1 MYYTN
6 TYMQSNTEPEYTDV
20 APMDTTNKTYKF
32 SCEKCMYK
40 CDNKF
45 SYNKHLSTPK
55 HLKLQ
60 SEIEKTQEYTCT
72 NCNNS
77 YKHKPGLSRHK
88 RTCTVVPASSTASP
102 TINSSVTS
110 PTDELVN
117 VIADYVKNSE
127 KMQRESIELSKQLI
141 ELYKIMILSHNPD
154 ADVL

>member
-1 MYYTN
+1 
-6 TYMQSNTEPEYTDV
+6 MQSNPEPEYNDV
-20 APMDTTNKTYKF
+20 APMDTTKKTYKF

-45 SYNKHLSTPK
+45 SYNKHLSTQK

-60 SEIEKTQEYTCT
+60 SDIEKTQQYTCT

-88 RTCTVVPASSTASP
+88 RTCIVAPLNCTEST
-102 TINSSVTS
+102 VTS

-117 VIADYVKNSE
+117 VVTDYVKNSE

-154 ADVL
+154 ADIN

>member
-1 MYYTN
+1 
-6 TYMQSNTEPEYTDV
+6 MQSNTEPEYNDV
-20 APMDTTNKTYKF
+20 APIDATNKTYKF

-77 YKHKPGLSRHK
+77 YRHMSSLCKHK
-88 RTCTVVPASSTASP
+88 RTCAVAPVNCTESA
-102 TINSSVTS
+102 VTS

-117 VIADYVKNSE
+117 VITDYVKNSE

-154 ADVL
+154 ADIN

>member
-1 MYYTN
+1 
-6 TYMQSNTEPEYTDV
+6 MQSNTEPGYSDV
-20 APMDTTNKTYKF
+20 TPMDTTNKTYKF

-88 RTCTVVPASSTASP
+88 RTCVVVPATSVASSP
-102 TINSSVTS
+102 TN
-110 PTDELVN
+110 ELVS
-117 VIADYVKNSE
+117 VVTDYLKNAES
-127 KMQRESIELSKQLI
+127 MQRESIELSKQLI

-154 ADVL
+154 AVVL

>member
-1 MYYTN
+1 
-6 TYMQSNTEPEYTDV
+6 MQSNTEPEYNDV

-32 SCEKCMYK
+32 SCEMCMYK

-45 SYNKHLSTPK
+45 NYNKHLSTPK
-55 HLKLQ
+55 HLKLKSDVENIQ
-60 SEIEKTQEYTCT
+60 LYTCN

-77 YKHKPGLSRHK
+77 YKHKSSLCKHK
-88 RTCTVVPASSTASP
+88 RTCAVAPASSAT
-102 TINSSVTS
+102 N
-110 PTDELVN
+110 ELVN
-117 VIADYVKNSE
+117 VVTDYVKNSE